1 MGPARERSAD
11 AAWGFKQELHAHA
24 IPLLMKRIVLAPIAL
39 SALFVLATACSSS
52 DSTGGSGGTVS
63 SGGKTG
69 SGGAA
74 PGSGGAGSGVVV
86 GTGGISGAPGSGGT
100 TSKGGA
106 TGTGTSSATGGT
118 DQVTGG
124 AGGKGGNATGGSTS
138 GFGGAADSGAGG
150 VGPGSGGRAG
160 ADAGI
165 DSAGGPGGEGGTS
178 RADAGSSGPETGS
191 SFNPCP
197 TDTVCKILP
206 LGDSITEG
214 FGYRGSSSDP
224 DNQGGYR
231 IELFRQAVS
240 AGKNITFVGA
250 ATNGP
255 TTVANKTFPRNHE
268 GHGGYTIDS
277 DGGHSGISGSITN
290 SAMSNYK
297 PHIVLLMIGTN
308 DINGNVDTA
317 NAPTRLGKL
326 IDAITSASS
335 STLVVVA
342 SIIPSQTDG
351 TNRNFQT
358 YNAAIPGVV
367 NKAAS
372 AGKHVVFLDNWAAF
386 SADASYKT
394 KLMIDNLHPND
405 DGYAV
410 LGQSWYKAISG
421 YLPSA
426 H

>member
-1 MGPARERSAD
+1 
-11 AAWGFKQELHAHA
+11 
-24 IPLLMKRIVLAPIAL
+24 MKKLALARIVFPALLAA
-39 SALFVLATACSSS
+39 ATVACSS
-52 DSTGGSGGTVS
+52 DSGGGAGGTVS
-63 SGGKTG
+63 TGGKTG
-69 SGGAA
+69 SGGAGTGGA
-74 PGSGGAGSGVVV
+74 IGSGGAGSG
-86 GTGGISGAPGSGGT
+86 GAPGSGG
-100 TSKGGA
+100 A
-106 TGTGTSSATGGT
+106 
-118 DQVTGG
+118 
-124 AGGKGGNATGGSTS
+124 NATGGSAGS
-138 GFGGAADSGAGG
+138 GGSTGKGGATSTGGSLATGGNQPATGGVGGRDGGAMGGSTTGSGGTAGSGSGG

-160 ADAGI
+160 ADAG
-165 DSAGGPGGEGGTS
+165 SMGGGPGGDGGTS
-178 RADAGSSGPETGS
+178 RPDAGSSGPETGS

-197 TDTVCKILP
+197 TDAVCKILP

-231 IELFRQAVS
+231 IELFRQAVTD
-240 AGKNITFVGA
+240 GKNITFVGS

-255 TTVANKTFPRNHE
+255 TTVAGKTFPRTHE
-268 GHGGYTIDS
+268 GHGGYTIDTDS
-277 DGGHSGISGSITN
+277 GHSGISGNITN

-308 DINGNVDTA
+308 DINGNVDNA

-326 IDAITSASS
+326 IDAITGASA

-342 SIIPSQTDG
+342 SIIPSQNDG
-351 TNRNFQT
+351 TNKNFQT

-367 NKAAS
+367 SKAAS

-386 SADASYKT
+386 SADTSYKT

-405 DGYAV
+405 AGYVV
-410 LGQSWYKAISG
+410 LGQSWYKAISA
-421 YLPSA
+421 YLPAA